1 MLLKCKL
8 SFKAQAS
15 FRAVFPEIFKYG
27 LLYLIDENQSYKD
40 IDVEVSH
47 ISTELVK
54 PIEPFTA
61 ENSIITLEVNSTIL
75 KDSRKTL
82 LISKRS
88 IE

>member
-15 FRAVFPEIFKYG
+15 FGAVCPEIFKYG
-27 LLYLIDENQSYKD
+27 LLNLIDENQSYKD

-54 PIEPFTA
+54 PIEPVTA
-61 ENSIITLEVNSTIL
+61 ENFIIILEVNSTIL
-75 KDSRKTL
+75 KDYRKTL
-82 LISKRS
+82 LISKHS